1 MSVTQPQ
8 PAQGRWG
15 HFGLSARL
23 LLLTVLFVMIAE
35 VLIYVPSIA
44 DFRRTWLSDRLA
56 AARVAALVLD
66 AAPEERLSEELE
78 MRLLN
83 GVGAKAIALRAGG
96 KRSLLAT
103 GDMPPEVGKTV
114 DLRYASRIDLVRDAF
129 ETLLFP
135 SDKPMR
141 VVGWGMGVDFVE
153 LILDERPLRAAM
165 LIFSRN
171 ILLLSLF
178 ISAMTAGL
186 VYLALQWVIVR
197 PVRRL
202 TGNIT
207 DFAEQPEDAAR
218 VIQPSNRADE
228 IGHAE
233 QALARM
239 EHTLADELRQ
249 KRRLAQLGLAVSKIN
264 HELRNILTTAHLL
277 TDRLDRVNDATV
289 QRVAPRLVAT
299 LDRAIAFC
307 ESTLAYGR
315 ATERLPQRQLIPLK
329 PLVADL
335 AHLTDLAPEA
345 GIAFKAQVPDD
356 LMVDADHDQLSRAL
370 VNLVR
375 NAVQAL
381 SHAGAPEKCPSIDI
395 TAKREGREVV
405 IRVQDN
411 GPGVPECLKADLFTP
426 FQSSARENGTG
437 LGLTIAA
444 ELIQLHGGTITLEDT
459 PTGTC
464 FKLIVPDRPGGREGN
479 GEGRG
484 ALV

>member
-1 MSVTQPQ
+1 MSVEQPHSVKRHL
-8 PAQGRWG
+8 GR
-15 HFGLSARL
+15 HLGLSARL

-44 DFRRTWLSDRLA
+44 NFRRTWLSDRLA
-56 AARVAALVLD
+56 AAQVAALVLD

-96 KRSLLAT
+96 RRSLLAT
-103 GDMPPEVGKTV
+103 GEMPTEVGKSIDLRSARWV
-114 DLRYASRIDLVRDAF
+114 DLVGDAF
-129 ETLLFP
+129 ESLFIA
-135 SDKPMR
+135 SDKPIR
-141 VVGWGMGVDFVE
+141 VVGSGMKVDFVE
-153 LILDERPLRAAM
+153 LILDPRPLRAAM
-165 LIFSRN
+165 LEFSRN
-171 ILLLSLF
+171 ILLLSLL
-178 ISAMTAGL
+178 ISAITAGL
-186 VYLALQWVIVR
+186 VYFALQWVIVR

-207 DFAEQPEDAAR
+207 AFSENPEDAAR
-218 VIQPSNRADE
+218 VIRPTDRADE
-228 IGHAE
+228 IGLAE

-239 EHTLADELRQ
+239 ENTLADELRE

-315 ATERLPQRQLIPLK
+315 ATEQLPQRRLFPLA

-335 AHLTDLAPEA
+335 AHLTDLAPEV
-345 GIAFKAQVPDD
+345 GIAFEAQVPRD
-356 LMVDADHDQLSRAL
+356 LMIDADRDQLSRIL

-375 NAVQAL
+375 NAVRAL
-381 SHAGAPEKCPSIDI
+381 SQVGTPEGQPRIRVK
-395 TAKREGREVV
+395 AMREGNEVAILV
-405 IRVQDN
+405 ADN
-411 GPGVPECLKADLFTP
+411 GPGIPERVRADLFTP
-426 FQSSARENGTG
+426 FRSSTGKGGTG

-444 ELIQLHGGTITLEDT
+444 ELVHLHGGTIGLEHT
-459 PTGTC
+459 EIGTC
-464 FKLIVPDRPGGREGN
+464 FRLVIPDRQVRSKEI
-479 GEGRG
+479 
-484 ALV
+484 